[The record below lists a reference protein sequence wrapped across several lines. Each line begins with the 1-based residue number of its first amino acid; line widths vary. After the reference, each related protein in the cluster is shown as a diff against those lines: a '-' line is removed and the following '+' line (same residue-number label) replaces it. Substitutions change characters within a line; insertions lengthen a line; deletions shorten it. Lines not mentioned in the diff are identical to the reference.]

1 MLIKQISIFVENKVG
16 RLSSIIDVLGES
28 KVDISALSIADT
40 TDFGILRVIVDKPD
54 VAINVLKEHGVAVK
68 STDVIALA
76 IDDTPGGLSE
86 VLATLTKNNITIEYM
101 YAFVGK
107 KEGKALMVFKTDDL
121 VKTQKVL
128 EEDEHVTVI
137 DLNDIYKKM

>member
-16 RLSSIIDVLGES
+16 RLANIIDTLG
-28 KVDISALSIADT
+28 KNNIDISALSIADT
-40 TDFGILRVIVDKPD
+40 TDFGILRIIVDKPEL
-54 VAINVLKEHGVAVK
+54 ALIALKEHGVTVK
-68 STDVIALA
+68 CTDVIALA

-86 VLATLTKNNITIEYM
+86 VLSTLTKNDITIEYM

-121 VKTQKVL
+121 KKTETVL
-128 EEDEHVTVI
+128 EADEHVTVV
-137 DLNDIYKKM
+137 DLEDIY